1 MSADDRLRQSVLD
14 HVSVGV
20 TNIERS
26 RRFYD
31 AALRSL
37 GLVRIVDFGRD
48 RGSDYGDTP
57 GSVGVEFTITSEAGV
72 KTPIPGAHICFRA
85 PGRRAVDAFYAA
97 ALAAGGRDDGAPGL
111 RPQYH
116 ADYYCAFVLAPTVIA
131 LKQSAMHRKAQ
142 SFNLWGKALASE
154 IESVTVKTRDAAIEL
169 LARFFRE
176 EGFATPRSRIAENF
190 DRMLADPF
198 CWSALATDGET
209 AQAVITVST
218 VLYVEWGRVGEIG
231 DLYVLP
237 ERRRNGVARR
247 LIEHAKAWCRTQGC
261 SAVSVTITPAGE
273 RRHRLSHFY
282 ARLGFTQ
289 SDRMSALAILD
300 A

>member
-1 MSADDRLRQSVLD
+1 MLFTQ
-14 HVSVGV
+14 
-20 TNIERS
+20 
-26 RRFYD
+26 
-31 AALRSL
+31 LRSPPA
-37 GLVRIVDFGRD
+37 GATMVRPGCGPNI
-48 RGSDYGDTP
+48 TP
-57 GSVGVEFTITSEAGV
+57 TTTALSCWTS
-72 KTPIPGAHICFRA
+72 
-85 PGRRAVDAFYAA
+85 
-97 ALAAGGRDDGAPGL
+97 
-111 RPQYH
+111 
-116 ADYYCAFVLAPTVIA
+116 TVIA

-247 LIEHAKAWCRTQGC
+247 LIEHAKAWCRT
-261 SAVSVTITPAGE
+261 
-273 RRHRLSHFY
+273 
-282 ARLGFTQ
+282 
-289 SDRMSALAILD
+289 
-300 A
+300 